1 MVREGEGCMTT
12 IGPLYFKDSLSG
24 KLLKALYLD
33 GDELIAVDCSSKG
46 STMLCYDFQL
56 FAITGVARS
65 SSLQK
70 YHDPENKALTTIIR
84 VLLDPRVTVDQ
95 ANKSLRLIFDL
106 NHIKLLK
113 MYGAGWLISSRDSN
127 ELIRLEDILNWIQ

>member
-1 MVREGEGCMTT
+1 MTT

-33 GDELIAVDCSSKG
+33 GDELMAVDCSSKS
-46 STMLCYDFQL
+46 STMLRYDFQL
-56 FAITGVARS
+56 FAITGVVHGS
-65 SSLQK
+65 NLQK

-127 ELIRLEDILNWIQ
+127 ELIRLEDILNWVQ